1 MSARVANN
9 KKKRSGYTLAKMRK
23 QRLYYLFLIPATITL
38 ILFSYLPMTGLI
50 MAFQEYKVK
59 DGFFGS
65 EWVGLAHFADFLT
78 DKNFFN
84 AFKNTMQIS
93 VLHLVVGFPAPI
105 ILALM
110 LDEVKNPLAKKFAQT
125 VTYLPHFIS
134 WVIIATLVY
143 RLLDVDSGIVNYILK
158 LCGKDPVAFMREGSM
173 FKTILII
180 VMIWKEIGWNAII
193 YLAAIAS
200 IDPQIYE
207 AAVVDGASKM
217 QRLWHITIPSILPTA
232 VLMLIINVG
241 NMMRVNFDAVFNMM
255 NAMVGTYAETIDT
268 FVYKMGVRQGNYS
281 YATAIGLTQSV
292 ISIVLVL
299 ISLKLSKRVNDGKS
313 II

>member
-1 MSARVANN
+1 MSTCVV
-9 KKKRSGYTLAKMRK
+9 KREKVYRGNTLAKMKK
-23 QRLYYLFLIPATITL
+23 QRLYYLFLIPAVITL

-50 MAFQEYKVK
+50 MAFQNYKVK
-59 DGFFGS
+59 DGFLGS
-65 EWVGLAHFADFLT
+65 EWVGFRHFKDFLT
-78 DKNFFN
+78 DKNFLN

-93 VLHLVVGFPAPI
+93 VLNLVLGFPAPI
-105 ILALM
+105 ILAVM
-110 LDEVKNPLAKKFAQT
+110 LDEVKRPFAKKMAQT
-125 VTYLPHFIS
+125 ITYLPHFIS

-180 VMIWKEIGWNAII
+180 VMVWKEIGWNAII

-207 AAVVDGASKM
+207 AAIVDGATKM
-217 QRLWHITIPSILPTA
+217 QRLWHITIPSNMPTA

-241 NMMRVNFDAVFNMM
+241 NMMRVSFDAVFNMM
-255 NAMVGTYAETIDT
+255 NAMVATNAETIDT
-268 FVYKMGVRQGNYS
+268 FVYKMGVRMGNYS

-299 ISLKLSKRVNDGKS
+299 ISLKLSKKVNDGQS

>member
-1 MSARVANN
+1 MSTSVA
-9 KKKRSGYTLAKMRK
+9 KREKTHRGNTLVKMKK
-23 QRLYYLFLIPATITL
+23 QRLYYLFLIPASIIL

-50 MAFQEYKVK
+50 MAFQNYKVK

-65 EWVGLAHFADFLT
+65 EWVGLAHFKDFLT
-78 DKNFFN
+78 DKNFIN
-84 AFKNTMQIS
+84 AFKNTVQIS
-93 VLHLVVGFPAPI
+93 VLHLLVGFPAPI
-105 ILALM
+105 ILAIM
-110 LDEVKNPLAKKFAQT
+110 LDEVKNPFGKKFAQT

-143 RLLDVDSGIVNYILK
+143 RMLDVDSGIVNYVLK

-180 VMIWKEIGWNAII
+180 VMVWKEVGWNAII

-207 AAVVDGASKM
+207 AAVVDGASKL
-217 QRLWHITIPSILPTA
+217 QRLWHITIPCIMPTA
-232 VLMLIINVG
+232 VLMLVINVG

-268 FVYKMGVRQGNYS
+268 FVYKMGVRLGNYS
-281 YATAIGLTQSV
+281 YSTAIGLSQSV
-292 ISIVLVL
+292 ISIILVL
-299 ISLKLSKRVNDGKS
+299 ISLKLSKKVNDGRS